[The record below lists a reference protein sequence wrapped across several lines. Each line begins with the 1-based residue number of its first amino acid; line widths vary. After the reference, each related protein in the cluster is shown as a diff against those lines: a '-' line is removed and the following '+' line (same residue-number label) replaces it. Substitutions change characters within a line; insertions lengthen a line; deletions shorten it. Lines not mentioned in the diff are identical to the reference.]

1 MKTLLAFLLSILF
14 IATPISSIA
23 QEVDRTKMS
32 KSHQRAFDASLAV
45 FIDEGDG
52 PRFTCSSTVV
62 AHAASQTSTFRNS
75 YLLLTAGHC
84 VLGDGRSADSKYFI
98 AEDLDKKVKF
108 QSVKVVKA
116 ENDDAYDFALLEL
129 QSDKEYPSIKISGKN
144 GSPDLEDKV
153 YGVNFSLG
161 LAKQVALGVVASKEM
176 TGDAE
181 CSPCKGRY
189 LVHLFEA
196 AGASG
201 SSIID
206 EKSGEIVG
214 VTELGFPGANV
225 GLAAETMDAFREFLS
240 KPVETIS
247 PKAQSLRASRI
258 AQ

>member
-1 MKTLLAFLLSILF
+1 MKTFLALLLSILF
-14 IATPISSIA
+14 IATPISSLA

-62 AHAASQTSTFRNS
+62 AHAASQTSQYRNS

-84 VLGDGRSADSKYFI
+84 VLGEGRNANSKYFVT
-98 AEDLDKKVKF
+98 EDLVKSAKL
-108 QSVKVVKA
+108 QPVKVVKA
-116 ENDDAYDFALLEL
+116 ENDDSYDFALLEL
-129 QSDKEYPSIKISGKN
+129 QSDKEYPSITISNRN
-144 GSPDLEDKV
+144 GALELEDKV

-196 AGASG
+196 PGASG

-214 VTELGFPGANV
+214 VIELGFSGANV

-247 PKAQSLRASRI
+247 PKEQSLRASWI